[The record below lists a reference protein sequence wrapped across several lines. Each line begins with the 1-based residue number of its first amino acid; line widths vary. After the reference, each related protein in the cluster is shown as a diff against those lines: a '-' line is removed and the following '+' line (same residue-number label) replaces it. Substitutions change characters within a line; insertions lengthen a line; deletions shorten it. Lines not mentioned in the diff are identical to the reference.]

1 MLGSND
7 HVLQDQKF
15 FISNGSYATNAFAP
29 LLRILDDDF
38 GVMAGH
44 MTTIHCYT
52 GSQPTVDAPRGPA
65 LERKRAAVLSIV
77 PTTTS
82 AASLIYIILP
92 KLAGWLKGCAVWVPT
107 AIVSAVDLTR
117 QLASKTDVS
126 ALIIYLKTAR
136 SGILRMTDKPPAS
149 SNLRVALKVW

>member
-1 MLGSND
+1 MLISGPSEYSDVTVMLGSND

-52 GSQPTVDAPRGPA
+52 GSQPTVDAPHGPA
-65 LERKRAAVLSIV
+65 LERNRAAALSMV
-77 PTTTS
+77 PATTS
-82 AASLIYIILP
+82 VASLIYIILT
-92 KLAGWLKGCAVWVPT
+92 KLARGG
-107 AIVSAVDLTR
+107 
-117 QLASKTDVS
+117 
-126 ALIIYLKTAR
+126 
-136 SGILRMTDKPPAS
+136 
-149 SNLRVALKVW
+149 